1 MKFLDYRTYEFE
13 TRKRRDAGGRR
24 VFLRPVVLP
33 KRTSRDPLGKAR
45 SGPSCRSARPG
56 SRVRARWPVSLSRA
70 SWTGGSRRCSGRGP
84 RGRRFRMVR
93 RDVIVSRRKTPWL
106 SRLALRARASRPRPL
121 AGTLATRAARG
132 SRAGRSRASHAATR
146 RSRPPR
152 RRRARRPPA
161 PLSPPRSDAVLDRSL
176 TSAFR
181 ASRGPPSFFNPNVQ
195 RDANDDDFLDSRH
208 HLRGGV

>member
-1 MKFLDYRTYEFE
+1 M
-13 TRKRRDAGGRR
+13 RDDGSVATLRGRR
-24 VFLRPVVLP
+24 VFLRPVLP

-93 RDVIVSRRKTPWL
+93 RDVIVSRRRRGFFA
-106 SRLALRARASRPRPL
+106 SRSARAPRDRARSP
-121 AGTLATRAARG
+121 
-132 SRAGRSRASHAATR
+132 GRS
-146 RSRPPR
+146 
-152 RRRARRPPA
+152 RRARREARARGDRARATPRRDARVPRKDAARGGRPPPSPHPA
-161 PLSPPRSDAVLDRSL
+161 PTQSSKVPGADIRFSRVSRSTLQY
-176 TSAFR
+176 FY
-181 ASRGPPSFFNPNVQ
+181 PIVQ
-195 RDANDDDFLDSRH
+195 RDFLRMMMMMMIFSFSRH